1 MEEVTENFTR
11 LELDAFL
18 DRVAERAP
26 VPGGGAV
33 AAMVGALSCA
43 LARMVTAYSI
53 TKKLSEADR
62 ERVEDLAGRLRITD
76 ELMRALITQD
86 AEAYARLA
94 EATTKRK
101 AALPGSTPGSAR
113 EVEAEHGQTLAATEE
128 EYQAALAGAIAVPLQ
143 IVGLAAQTL
152 SLLSDLGPLANRF
165 LLSDF
170 GAAAVLSEAAASA
183 AGFMVRVNAGSIAD
197 SDRRGK
203 VLSDLEA
210 MLDRC
215 RARTDVLRHAAASR
229 A

>member
-11 LELDAFL
+11 FELDAFL
-18 DRVAERAP
+18 DRIAERAP

-33 AAMVGALSCA
+33 AATVGALSCA
-43 LARMVTAYSI
+43 LARMVAAYSV
-53 TKKLSEADR
+53 TKKLSDADR
-62 ERVEDLAGRLRITD
+62 ARVEELAGQLRITD

-86 AEAYARLA
+86 AEAYERLA
-94 EATTKRK
+94 VATTNRK
-101 AALPGSTPGSAR
+101 SAASGSGDA
-113 EVEAEHGQTLAATEE
+113 VEA
-128 EYQAALAGAIAVPLQ
+128 EYQAAVAGAIAVPLQ

-152 SLLSDLGPLANRF
+152 SLLTDLGPLANRF

-170 GAAAVLSEAAASA
+170 GAAAVLSEAAANS
-183 AGFMVRVNAGSIAD
+183 AGFMVRVNAASIAD
-197 SDRRGK
+197 PARRDK

-215 RARTDVLRHAAASR
+215 RARAEALRNAAASG